1 MHKTL
6 LYAAYG
12 YLLVTGVLHYLIDVV
27 AQYARKHR
35 APSATTTMYWGLH
48 SAYSLGQVVFAL
60 TALLLVHGGSPLFSQ
75 RSGQALSII
84 AVVGW
89 LLICFAF
96 VEYIPPRINM
106 AIVLVLLIAAALTS
120 SG

>member
-1 MHKTL
+1 MHKNL

-12 YLLVTGVLHYLIDVV
+12 YLLVTAVLHYLIDVV
-27 AQYARKHR
+27 AQYARQHR
-35 APSATTTMYWGLH
+35 APSAATTMYWGLH

-60 TALLLVHGGSPLFSQ
+60 TALLLVHRGSPLFSQ
-75 RSGQALSII
+75 RSGQAISMT

-106 AIVLVLLIAAALTS
+106 AVVLALLIAAALTS
-120 SG
+120 A

>member
-1 MHKTL
+1 MHKKL

-12 YLLVTGVLHYLIDVV
+12 YLLVTAVLHYLIDVV
-27 AQYARKHR
+27 AQYLRKHR
-35 APSATTTMYWGLH
+35 PPSAATTMYWGLH

-60 TALLLVHGGSPLFSQ
+60 TALLLVYRGSALVSQ
-75 RSGQALSII
+75 RSGQVISIA

-89 LLICFAF
+89 LLICFGF

-106 AIVLVLLIAAALTS
+106 VIVLALLIAAALTS
-120 SG
+120 PA